1 MLTGVSGRCR
11 SVPTIP
17 PGKIGRRLANPWAD
31 GLIAVCGR
39 GRGRGRRGA
48 LAVVAGFRDGLLQP
62 RPDQRVWFSGVAE
75 FPTAVL
81 AAELLGEL
89 MRVSLRP
96 IGVLRAPGSVLL
108 LTAGL
113 LAACGTADEVEST
126 ASSTAPSLSSVTAPA
141 TSPPLSR
148 GLCGEV
154 GEPPAWPVDTIEG
167 LAKSSDLVGRVD
179 SAEDLGNADLTQFG
193 VTGRLLSVG
202 FDQVLRGDQLT
213 RSVVVIDHEHG
224 PQLVAAESSIV
235 FLVEVDDPEIA
246 ENVGVEPPVYS
257 LTPGVNSILDVVG
270 DVATS
275 RCGDFFGLLMSDA
288 QYAASVIDPVTSESL
303 VVSTE
308 AVTDSY
314 PVDDVVRIVSDPDL
328 GPRPDDPEFAS
339 ECIVPIERGARAD
352 ECTLVDW
359 DLLEVDGASLRLSY
373 FANDPGCSEELDRVE
388 IDETDTS
395 VTLRVVVA
403 FAGDEGASCPTALGS
418 RETTIELAAPL
429 GDRSLFGCRPEGSFA
444 PAGGYN
450 TPEPRSPQLECSPTP

>member
-1 MLTGVSGRCR
+1 M
-11 SVPTIP
+11 
-17 PGKIGRRLANPWAD
+17 
-31 GLIAVCGR
+31 
-39 GRGRGRRGA
+39 
-48 LAVVAGFRDGLLQP
+48 
-62 RPDQRVWFSGVAE
+62 
-75 FPTAVL
+75 L
-81 AAELLGEL
+81 AAEFLGEL

-96 IGVLRAPGSVLL
+96 IGVLRASRSVLL

-126 ASSTAPSLSSVTAPA
+126 ASSTAPSPSSVTAPA
-141 TSPPLSR
+141 ASLPPF
-148 GLCGEV
+148 GELCGEA

-167 LAKSSDLVGRVD
+167 LAKSSDLVGRVG
-179 SAEDLGNADLTQFG
+179 SAKDLGNADLSRFE
-193 VTGRLLSVG
+193 VTGRLVSVD

-213 RSVVVIDHEHG
+213 RSVMVLDHEHG
-224 PQLVAAESSIV
+224 PQLVSAESSIV
-235 FLVEVDDPEIA
+235 FLVEVADPTIA
-246 ENVGVEPPVYS
+246 ENLGVGGPVYS

-270 DVATS
+270 DLATS
-275 RCGDFFGLLMSDA
+275 RCGDFYGLLMSDA
-288 QYAASVIDPVTSESL
+288 QYAASAIDPVTSESL
-303 VVSTE
+303 LVSTD

-339 ECIVPIERGARAD
+339 ECVVPSERGARAD

-359 DLLEVDGASLRLSY
+359 DLVDVDGASLRLSY

-403 FAGDEGASCPTALGS
+403 FAGDEGASCPTALGT

-429 GDRSLFGCRPEGSFA
+429 GDRSLYGCRPEGSFA
-444 PAGGYN
+444 PAGGYS
-450 TPEPRSPQLECSPTP
+450 TPEPRSAQLECSPEP

>member
-1 MLTGVSGRCR
+1 ME
-11 SVPTIP
+11 
-17 PGKIGRRLANPWAD
+17 AW
-31 GLIAVCGR
+31 
-39 GRGRGRRGA
+39 
-48 LAVVAGFRDGLLQP
+48 
-62 RPDQRVWFSGVAE
+62 
-75 FPTAVL
+75 
-81 AAELLGEL
+81 
-89 MRVSLRP
+89 LRP
-96 IGVLRAPGSVLL
+96 IRVLRASRPMLL

-126 ASSTAPSLSSVTAPA
+126 ASSTAPSPSSVTAPA
-141 TSPPLSR
+141 TSPTLT
-148 GLCGEV
+148 GELCGEA
-154 GEPPAWPVDTIEG
+154 GEPPAWPIGTIEG
-167 LAKSSDLVGRVD
+167 LAKSSDLVGRVG
-179 SAEDLGNADLTQFG
+179 SAEDLGKADMSQFG
-193 VTGRLLSVG
+193 VTGRLVSVD

-213 RSVVVIDHEHG
+213 RSVVVVDDDHG
-224 PQLVAAESSIV
+224 PQLASAKSSMV
-235 FLVEVDDPEIA
+235 FLVEVADPAIVG
-246 ENVGVEPPVYS
+246 NVGIDSPIYS

-275 RCGDFFGLLMSDA
+275 RCGEFYGLLMSDA
-288 QYAASVIDPVTSESL
+288 QYARSEFDPVTSESF

-328 GPRPDDPEFAS
+328 GLRPESPAFAS
-339 ECIVPIERGARAD
+339 ECVVPIERGARAD

-359 DLLEVDGASLRLSY
+359 DLLHVDGASLLLRY

-444 PAGGYN
+444 PAGGYS
-450 TPEPRSPQLECSPTP
+450 TPEPRSAQLDCSAAP